1 VCSSLVLNLRAP
13 TPEASRGAG
22 FSNERSPLVC
32 PQSWDIECDG
42 GVGRGQRRGA
52 GLHVVDRRLGRV
64 RRGLNRQAGSDS
76 RFMFDQLE
84 QF

>member
-1 VCSSLVLNLRAP
+1 L
-13 TPEASRGAG
+13 
-22 FSNERSPLVC
+22 
-32 PQSWDIECDG
+32 G
-42 GVGRGQRRGA
+42 GGGGGGRQRRRA